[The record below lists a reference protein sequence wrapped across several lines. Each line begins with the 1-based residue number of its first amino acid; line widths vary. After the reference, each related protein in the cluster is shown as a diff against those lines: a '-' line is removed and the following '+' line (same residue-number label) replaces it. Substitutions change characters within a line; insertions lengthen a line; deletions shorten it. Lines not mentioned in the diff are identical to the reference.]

1 VDDEVTQSVIR
12 VITDCYQI
20 YFNPTYSS
28 FANLVTI
35 SSPSANSAW
44 AKCPTMDYKD
54 INYIEASQG
63 VPIANV
69 IQSKISLYSSF
80 NKQVLE
86 ISNNGR

>member
-1 VDDEVTQSVIR
+1 
-12 VITDCYQI
+12 
-20 YFNPTYSS
+20 
-28 FANLVTI
+28 
-35 SSPSANSAW
+35 
-44 AKCPTMDYKD
+44 MDYKD